1 MLRNPQIGPAPSET
15 GAAAMAVLRH
25 VVLRTWA
32 RDTLAASTVWL
43 IFAGVGI
50 ATGQTALALGVGLV
64 TAGVLL
70 WRGGVERTAAAA
82 ARRVERA
89 VPGCHNVVITAE
101 ELFRHPDRA
110 SPWIRCRVSDD
121 AAVAMRAIRVAA
133 IVPLVRHVAGFL
145 ISASLVA
152 ALPTGIGRTASQLI
166 RETLATVQNAGTI
179 AASAPVRVV
188 VTITPPPYIR
198 KPARQERDPERI
210 EAIQGSSIRVAVS
223 GAGSA
228 WRVRSASSSL
238 ASRVVAG
245 ETTVETVASESGY
258 FAVEPIEESAPAG
271 SRRLIP
277 LVVTLD
283 RSPNLR
289 VETPGRDIVLA
300 DTKARVTIEAS
311 ASDDFGLDALEIR
324 YTKVSGSGEQFEFEE
339 GTLPVTVTKDS
350 DVAWK
355 ARGQIA
361 MASLKLEPGDAL
373 VYRAVARDK
382 RPGDDGLATSDT
394 FFIEIAGPGQVA
406 LEGFEMPPDQERY
419 ALSQQMIVL
428 KIQRLRAR
436 ERGMAPAALA
446 DAAEAIAAEQRAVRA
461 NFIFL
466 MGGHVED
473 DQTEAE
479 QPSGMQDGRLQ
490 NTARKE
496 VSAAVA
502 HMSRA
507 EQTLVAVNTAS
518 ALAAAR
524 AAVEALQRAF
534 GRSRYIL
541 RTIPVGSRVDP
552 SRRLTG
558 ELSDAG
564 DWRRDLNPPSLDRDT
579 RGARLL
585 LARMLDIASAAQ
597 DGRAIDRS
605 VFTSLAEEALA
616 IDPGASVWQDVARR
630 LQQIQAGVP
639 QSTSSQLSDAIGP
652 VLARARRGARLPS
665 QPATRSP
672 AGLEGAWAREFQPRE
687 FRR

>member
-1 MLRNPQIGPAPSET
+1 
-15 GAAAMAVLRH
+15 
-25 VVLRTWA
+25 
-32 RDTLAASTVWL
+32 
-43 IFAGVGI
+43 
-50 ATGQTALALGVGLV
+50 
-64 TAGVLL
+64 
-70 WRGGVERTAAAA
+70 
-82 ARRVERA
+82 

-446 DAAEAIAAEQRAVRA
+446 NAAEAIAAEQRAVRA